1 MNILRN
7 RMLVLLLVAVVVLL
21 AACGTPSKEDVVKK
35 LSGKWNDAKGY
46 ELQATMEIKTGAEPR
61 MYDVEVWHTKPD
73 FYRVN
78 VTQEGSGD
86 SQMIVRNENGVFVV
100 APSLGKTYKFQSD
113 WPEQNS
119 QGYLMGALAED
130 IKEDSNAVMT
140 EEDKTYIF
148 ETETRNNHKKV
159 LPTQEIHI
167 DKKTLLPKH
176 VSILDENKEEKIRIT
191 FKKIELGTERKT
203 EDYAVDPNTEE
214 QKPEK
219 SPKADLESEE
229 ESDEE
234 SNSESDDESE
244 SEEEAREDEEEEEE
258 DGEEQSDE
266 EASLNPHYPTVQ
278 WDGVTLID
286 EESVKTANGPRV
298 FMTFGDT
305 KKYTIIQEKSMP
317 AENTLAV
324 SVEGDPVDLG
334 FTVAAL
340 TDQSLRWES
349 EGISFFIASD
359 TLSPEEMIEVA
370 LSMTPGEMK

>member
-1 MNILRN
+1 MRSRIIA
-7 RMLVLLLVAVVVLL
+7 LLLVVVVVAL
-21 AACGTPSKEDVVKK
+21 AACGSPSQEDVVKK

-61 MYDVEVWHTKPD
+61 LYDVEVWHTKPD

-78 VTQEGSGD
+78 VTQEGSDD

-113 WPEQNS
+113 WPDQNS
-119 QGYLMGALAED
+119 QGYLIGALSED
-130 IKEDSNAVMT
+130 IKADANAVMT

-159 LPTQEIHI
+159 LPTQKIHI

-176 VSILDENKEEKIRIT
+176 VSILDENKEEKIKIT
-191 FKKIELGTERKT
+191 FKKVSLGTERKT
-203 EDYAVDPNTEE
+203 EDYAVEPSSGE
-214 QKPEK
+214 QKPDKE
-219 SPKADLESEE
+219 PKAETETEPSE

-234 SNSESDDESE
+234 IDEESELDDEKANEEGEEKE
-244 SEEEAREDEEEEEE
+244 SDEEEDE
-258 DGEEQSDE
+258 SDE
-266 EASLNPHYPTVQ
+266 QANLDPHYPTVQ
-278 WDGVTLID
+278 WEGVTLI
-286 EESVKTANGPRV
+286 EEEAVKTTNGTRV

-305 KKYTIIQEKSMP
+305 KKYTIIQEKAMP
-317 AENTLAV
+317 AEHTLPV

-334 FTVAAL
+334 FAVAAL

-349 EGISFFIASD
+349 DGISFFIASD
-359 TLSPEEMIEVA
+359 MLTHEEMIEVA
-370 LSMTPGEMK
+370 LSMTPSEMK